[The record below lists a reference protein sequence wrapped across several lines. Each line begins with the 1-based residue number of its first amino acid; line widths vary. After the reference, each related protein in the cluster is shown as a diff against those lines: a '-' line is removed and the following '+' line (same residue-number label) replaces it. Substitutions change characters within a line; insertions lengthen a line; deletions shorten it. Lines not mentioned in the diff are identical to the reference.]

1 MRIAVVLRNQ
11 PVRGERNE
19 ASRKPPQVAAW
30 ADSNGVVARSRYL
43 ATFSPSRLEVS
54 GSQSGLDQGRR
65 LKGLEV
71 LDDRV
76 RRIGEDLGGTVAASY
91 YREGK
96 PEKEIAVLD
105 EEIDAGLIMLG
116 GQRQAPL
123 ERIFGANLAE
133 KVPCTAVAS
142 KVLHWS
148 LESANRAPLAR
159 HHKKDAAARRR
170 TAMPAG
176 CTHLLQRRSKSLT
189 RGRS

>member
-1 MRIAVVLRNQ
+1 M
-11 PVRGERNE
+11 
-19 ASRKPPQVAAW
+19 
-30 ADSNGVVARSRYL
+30 
-43 ATFSPSRLEVS
+43 
-54 GSQSGLDQGRR
+54 
-65 LKGLEV
+65 

-91 YREGK
+91 YRERK
-96 PEKEIAVLD
+96 PEKEIAVLG

-133 KVPCTAVAS
+133 KVPRTAVAS

-148 LESANRAPLAR
+148 LESANRAPLTR

-176 CTHLLQRRSKSLT
+176 CTYLLILDQNVQRPRRPRAQDTGGQQAQPLRGGPEPRVSRGDGPQRRGP
-189 RGRS
+189 RGVGRHL

>member
-1 MRIAVVLRNQ
+1 M
-11 PVRGERNE
+11 
-19 ASRKPPQVAAW
+19 
-30 ADSNGVVARSRYL
+30 
-43 ATFSPSRLEVS
+43 
-54 GSQSGLDQGRR
+54 
-65 LKGLEV
+65 

-96 PEKEIAVLD
+96 PEKEIAVLG

-133 KVPCTAVAS
+133 KVPRTAVAS

-148 LESANRAPLAR
+148 LESANRAPLAW
-159 HHKKDAAARRR
+159 HYKKDAAARRR

-176 CTHLLQRRSKSLT
+176 CTYLLVLDQNDRTFHKKTLLPRITGEEPTSGLEPLT
-189 RGRS
+189 

>member
-1 MRIAVVLRNQ
+1 M
-11 PVRGERNE
+11 
-19 ASRKPPQVAAW
+19 
-30 ADSNGVVARSRYL
+30 
-43 ATFSPSRLEVS
+43 
-54 GSQSGLDQGRR
+54 
-65 LKGLEV
+65 

-91 YREGK
+91 YREGN
-96 PEKEIAVLD
+96 PEKQIAVLG

-133 KVPCTAVAS
+133 KVPRTAVSS

-176 CTHLLQRRSKSLT
+176 CTYLLVLDQNDRTFHKKTLLPRITGEEPTSGLEPLTCSL
-189 RGRS
+189 RVRQYALQGLA